1 MANIWSSTFSI
12 INRSYFWCISS
23 YKSFKNSTSRGSSK
37 VKILAFVAL
46 FTACTIGGEES
57 QGVDFG
63 EWDKNFDLL
72 SWIDKYISLLSPNGS
87 IIIFNSYRNL
97 SYIIE
102 RLELNNIEIKDILV
116 WQKSNPMPRN
126 RDRRYVQDMEFAIW
140 GVNKNSKWVFNRP
153 SNKPYLRSFFQSS
166 IVSGIERTEHPTQ
179 KSLKIMQEIIK
190 IHTNKGETVLD
201 CFMGS
206 GTTGVACQKL
216 GRNFIGIE
224 KDKKYFDIAKSRMIL

>member
-1 MANIWSSTFSI
+1 MQENFLNYNINI
-12 INRSYFWCISS
+12 YCGDS
-23 YKSFKNSTSRGSSK
+23 YKIFDNLQNDSITVDHIITDPPYNISK
-37 VKILAFVAL
+37 DNNFNTMYSADRH
-46 FTACTIGGEES
+46 
-57 QGVDFG
+57 GVDFG

-206 GTTGVACQKL
+206 GTTGMKCAYYKRRSL
-216 GRNFIGIE
+216 EKKIE
-224 KDKKYFDIAKSRMIL
+224 SRRRSH